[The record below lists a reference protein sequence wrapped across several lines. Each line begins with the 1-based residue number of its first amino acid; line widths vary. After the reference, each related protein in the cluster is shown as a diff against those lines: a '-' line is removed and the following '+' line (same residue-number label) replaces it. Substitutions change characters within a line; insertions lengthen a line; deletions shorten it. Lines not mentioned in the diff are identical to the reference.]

1 MKHANI
7 AVADLFNLAIESE
20 TKLLQL
26 LEGGEVH
33 DVGNISTRLS
43 LSKSLRI
50 NKFAF

>member
-43 LSKSLRI
+43 LNKSLRI